1 MHISHI
7 GRQYYETKGQQSFR
21 KKNVDLG
28 FDEILK
34 KEQRKLGENN
44 EIQQGKIQ
52 EKTSR
57 E

>member
-7 GRQYYETKGQQSFR
+7 GSQYYETKGQQSFR

-34 KEQRKLGENN
+34 EEQRKLGELS
-44 EIQQGKIQ
+44 EIERDVQK
-52 EKTSR
+52 EK
-57 E
+57 EGI

>member
-7 GRQYYETKGQQSFR
+7 GSEYYETKRQKSFR

-34 KEQRKLGENN
+34 EEQRKLGELS
-44 EIQQGKIQ
+44 EVERDVQK
-52 EKTSR
+52 EK
-57 E
+57 EGI